1 MFDSLYEWIRSLAFY
16 LVMVTAVIHMLPDS
30 DYKKYIRFFTGLV
43 LILLLMTPILR
54 IFGMEQNISQLYENA
69 EYEEKIREIEEK
81 SAYLYDVDGEQ
92 YLDEAEENYM
102 KDNTDMDSKEKD
114 NVNNNAE
121 QSNAG
126 MDNIRQEDIDNR
138 ADNDKIQVGEIKI
151 E

>member
-43 LILLLMTPILR
+43 LILLLMTPILK
-54 IFGMEQNISQLYENA
+54 IFGMEQNISGLYENE
-69 EYEEKIREIEEK
+69 EYEEKIREIQEK

-102 KDNTDMDSKEKD
+102 KDNADMDSKEKD
-114 NVNNNAE
+114 DVNNNAE

-126 MDNIRQEDIDNR
+126 MDNIRQEDIDDR
-138 ADNDKIQVGEIKI
+138 AGNDKIQVGEIKI